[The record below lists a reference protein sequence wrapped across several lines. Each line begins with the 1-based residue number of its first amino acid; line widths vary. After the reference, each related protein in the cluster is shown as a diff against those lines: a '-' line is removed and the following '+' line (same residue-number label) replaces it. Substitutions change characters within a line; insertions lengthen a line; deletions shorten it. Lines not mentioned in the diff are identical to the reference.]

1 MTDRDIADSIDKRNA
16 AVMELER
23 KYRFAVAALKR
34 IAKPALGGKQ
44 QQFDAQMTLK
54 ELQEDK

>member
-1 MTDRDIADSIDKRNA
+1 MADRQLQESIDKRSA

-23 KYRFAVAALKR
+23 KYRIAVSALRR

-44 QQFDAQMTLK
+44 QQHDAQMALK
-54 ELQEDK
+54 DMGEKP